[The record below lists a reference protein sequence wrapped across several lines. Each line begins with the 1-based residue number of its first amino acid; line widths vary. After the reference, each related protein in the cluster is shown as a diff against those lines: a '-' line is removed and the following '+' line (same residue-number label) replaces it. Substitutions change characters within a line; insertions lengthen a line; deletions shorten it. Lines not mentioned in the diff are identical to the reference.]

1 MIFLPLLFF
10 YLHPIELEFQINLD
24 LRYEEQVD
32 INYIDSIWP
41 NKTTF

>member
-10 YLHPIELEFQINLD
+10 CLQPIEPEFQINLD

-32 INYIDSIWP
+32 VNYMDSI
-41 NKTTF
+41 

>member
-10 YLHPIELEFQINLD
+10 YLQPIEPEFQINLD

-32 INYIDSIWP
+32 IKDTI
-41 NKTTF
+41 